1 MLHAKYQLNP
11 PCGSGEEEFLM
22 VFTIY
27 GQGCHLGNVTW
38 IKYINFLSPFA

>member
-1 MLHAKYQLNP
+1 MLQAKYQLNP
-11 PCGSGEEEFLM
+11 LGGSGEEEFRI

-38 IKYINFLSPFA
+38 TKYINFLSPFA